1 MISSRA
7 YELVLEQAL
16 LGFQMRVEKA
26 DSTDVVHIGAW
37 NVVPLVGSS
46 TASHLVQQVD
56 PHAYKPGPNSRRVAA
71 CIGSALQKSSTRV

>member
-26 DSTDVVHIGAW
+26 NPTDVVHIGAW

-46 TASHLVQQVD
+46 TASV
-56 PHAYKPGPNSRRVAA
+56 GAA
-71 CIGSALQKSSTRV
+71 QGEAAIEGNPILIVRLF